1 MSKRIIAAHR
11 PGTPLPDGIAL
22 NAQLDAALVAFWL
35 DQASPEQ
42 KQWIAD
48 CLKNARKSHS
58 WLACDC
64 QDHNGIRAAKP
75 PILMIRNLDEIYF
88 LVRNSSRPE
97 HADTCPFRISQ
108 EERRKREEQQ
118 KASHRSTV
126 DQNNAPQLLGDLIS
140 DPKVAAPSNTP
151 RGQATQSPH
160 KDQLFDVLNW
170 LIEGAGLNRC
180 GHEPAASKEQWQAM
194 KELAGAFKVLDNLT
208 ALDLLIYRNHHLFDN
223 AYQKP
228 FYAIAAKIAK
238 VEPKLEKAAYLLL
251 VAEKLTHYETGS
263 ASIETIRWQ
272 DGEDGKRKKSTET
285 IPIFC
290 KIRTPAQEG
299 RGAQDPYL
307 VLIKLVESNKRKI
320 RAIDGVAQPIVS
332 PNNLFP
338 VASDQERQTYFK
350 LLEIGGEHVK
360 SGGRFALEKPVRDR
374 NTPLGDCRPDFIVT
388 RDTGGRAANTLII
401 ETIGLDSPEYRTRKA
416 STAPTLRQ
424 LANTL
429 IEDDRSGATPD
440 QVADD
445 LLSNQV
451 SNWLAGES
459 ASR

>member
-22 NAQLDAALVAFWL
+22 NAQLDAALIAFWL

-48 CLKNARKSHS
+48 CLKSARKSHS

-64 QDHNGIRAAKP
+64 QDHNGIRAVKP

-118 KASHRSTV
+118 KATRHSTV
-126 DQNNAPQLLGDLIS
+126 DHNLPPQLLGGLIN
-140 DPKVAAPSNTP
+140 DPKVATPSNTP
-151 RGQATQSPH
+151 RDQSSNSPH
-160 KDQLFDVLNW
+160 KDQLFDALNW

-180 GHEPAASKEQWQAM
+180 GHEPAAGREQWQAI
-194 KELAGAFKVLDNLT
+194 KEFAGAFKVLDNLT
-208 ALDLLIYRNHHLFDN
+208 ALDLLIYRNHHLFDK

-228 FYAIAAKIAK
+228 FHAIAGKIAK
-238 VEPKLEKAAYLLL
+238 VEPKREKTAYLLL
-251 VAEKLTHYETGS
+251 VAEKLTHYESGT
-263 ASIETIRWQ
+263 ASIETTRWL
-272 DGEDGKRKKSTET
+272 DGEDGKRKKSTES

-290 KIRTPAQEG
+290 KIRTSTQEG
-299 RGAQDPYL
+299 RGAQDTYL
-307 VLIKLVESNKRKI
+307 VLIKLVESKQRKV

-338 VASDQERQTYFK
+338 VDSAQERQTYFK
-350 LLEIGGEHVK
+350 LLETGAKHVTN
-360 SGGRFALEKPVRDR
+360 GGRFVLEKPVRDR
-374 NTPLGDCRPDFIVT
+374 NTPLGDCRPDFVVT

-440 QVADD
+440 QVADE
-445 LLSNQV
+445 LLSKQV
-451 SNWLAGES
+451 SNWLAGGIT
-459 ASR
+459 SR